1 VASKAPQGG
10 AAAQARG
17 TEGGVHYQE
26 ADDGEH
32 SFEEYSE
39 EEGGGEGGSAEV
51 EQVKFSFLNNQ
62 NPKP

>member
-1 VASKAPQGG
+1 VAPKAPQGG

-39 EEGGGEGGSAEV
+39 EAGGGEGGSTEV
-51 EQVKFSFLNNQ
+51 EQVKS
-62 NPKP
+62 